1 MKGHDNHDKP
11 LNELKSMF
19 TSGGGLIITNT
30 SYDPNTGR
38 PILQIIKTQDAHGH
52 TEEKRVYGGKL
63 LP

>member
-1 MKGHDNHDKP
+1 MTNNDSKGRP
-11 LNELKSMF
+11 LSELKSMF
-19 TSGGGLIITNT
+19 TSDGGKITTST
-30 SYDPNTGR
+30 SYAKDGR